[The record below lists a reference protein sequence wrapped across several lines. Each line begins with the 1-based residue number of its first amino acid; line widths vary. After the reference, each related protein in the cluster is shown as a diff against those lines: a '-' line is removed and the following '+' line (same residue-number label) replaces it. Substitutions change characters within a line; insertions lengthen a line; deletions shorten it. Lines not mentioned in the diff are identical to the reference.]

1 MHVSSSP
8 FSILCSTLNC
18 SSRKG
23 KGTGEGKGAKGREAG
38 VKGTRHGAWVVGWE
52 KEAAQGKG
60 RKLTNGKEAGESLR

>member
-1 MHVSSSP
+1 M
-8 FSILCSTLNC
+8 
-18 SSRKG
+18 G
-23 KGTGEGKGAKGREAG
+23 KGTGEGMGAKGRDAG